1 MLMRR
6 TLVVDDEKP
15 VRSTIAKMLTAIPAE
30 VKEAGSGEEGLLL
43 FLQEEFDLVVT
54 DYLMPGMN
62 GIEFIRE
69 CRQYFP
75 EIPFILV
82 SGIEPGN
89 VEILDEVYFLKKPF
103 KAEDL
108 MSLVRYILG
117 T

>member
-1 MLMRR
+1 MKRI
-6 TLVVDDEKP
+6 LVVDDDKF
-15 VRSTIAKMLTAIPAE
+15 VRNTIVKMLTCIPVE

-54 DYLMPGMN
+54 DYQMPGMN
-62 GIEFIRE
+62 GMEFIRE
-69 CRQYFP
+69 CRQKLP
-75 EIPFILV
+75 ETPFILV

-103 KAEDL
+103 KSEDL
-108 MSLVRYILG
+108 MSLIRFILG